1 MEKFINELKNYGME
15 VTEVVTSMTYPLLI
29 ITGQLEGLAAAA
41 VFEHSCVMLPKKIWD
56 DFQDG
61 NKVAEELINHE
72 LEHLV
77 RGVAEYNIAALT
89 RWEELGRLYKEEE
102 QAINSKVA
110 PTLYEAYNA
119 MDDFNMELIQAG
131 LLALDA
137 KKLNSYLE
145 KFETTLPDAMKEMIT
160 QRISQLG

>member
-1 MEKFINELKNYGME
+1 MEKFISELEKYGME

-29 ITGQLEGLAAAA
+29 ITGQLEGIAAAA
-41 VFEHSCVMLPKKIWD
+41 VFEYNCVMLPKGIWN

-61 NKVAEELINHE
+61 NKVAGELISHE

-77 RGVAEYNIAALT
+77 RGVAEYDIATLT
-89 RWEELGRLYKEEE
+89 RWEELGKLYKEEE
-102 QAINSKVA
+102 QAINAKVA
-110 PTLYEAYNA
+110 PTLYEAYEA

-145 KFETTLPDAMKEMIT
+145 KFEAALPDAMKEMIT
-160 QRISQLG
+160 QRINQLG